1 MLDGAVL
8 LWVHGGGW
16 HSRDITDVSLF
27 ADLGLRVVHARYRL
41 SGEAT
46 WPAQLDDVRAAARAA
61 RAPGRPLLIAGDS
74 AGAHL
79 ALHVGLR
86 GVDAPGDVT
95 GVVALE
101 PPVDPLAADW
111 PRGRSEGNPWHQL
124 LGHRPAPGD
133 PATLDCTVT
142 THVGNGT
149 PVLLVHG
156 LDDAAVPATQS
167 LDLATALIGA
177 GHRVHVTVTDGEHG
191 ALDLRRPD
199 LAAAVGRFLAQVT
212 ATAPAR

>member
-16 HSRDITDVSLF
+16 HSRDTTDVSLF
-27 ADLGLRVVHARYRL
+27 EELGMRVVHARYRL

-46 WPAQLDDVRAAARAA
+46 WPAQLDDVRAEARAA
-61 RAPGRPLLIAGDS
+61 RVPGRPLVVAGDS

-86 GVDAPGDVT
+86 GVDVPGDVA
-95 GVVALE
+95 GVVAFE
-101 PPVDPLAADW
+101 TPVDPLAADW
-111 PRGRSEGNPWHQL
+111 PRGRSDGNPWHRL
-124 LGHRPAPGD
+124 LGHLPAPGD

-142 THVGNGT
+142 THVGSGT
-149 PVLLVHG
+149 PVLLAHG
-156 LDDAAVPATQS
+156 LDDEAVPVTQT
-167 LDLATALIGA
+167 LGLAAALTAA
-177 GHRVHVTVTDGEHG
+177 GHRVHLTVADGEHG
-191 ALDLRRPD
+191 ALDLGRPD